1 MPMQGTAAHA
11 EPTWGG
17 VDCRYLSRTG
27 GVSMKI
33 SLLSCLAVLPLAFAA
48 HAQQPPATPA
58 RAPVAGPA
66 APKPAPGAAAV
77 PATAPAT
84 QAVPAPAPALT
95 PAQQAQL
102 DTQNAEMSA
111 AALRAAQ
118 WIDAGR
124 IGELW
129 DGASTVA
136 KKAVP
141 RDLFVRQVGAD
152 RARLGTLVSRGQPS
166 ISRVRYNVGAA
177 VPEGVY
183 VNVAYPTR
191 FTNSP
196 QPVRELVSFRLDE
209 DNVWR
214 MAGYSVRPPG
224 T

>member
-1 MPMQGTAAHA
+1 MQGTTTHA
-11 EPTWGG
+11 EPATGG
-17 VDCRYLSRTG
+17 VDCGHLFRSG
-27 GVSMKI
+27 GVPMKV
-33 SLLSCLAVLPLAFAA
+33 SLLLCLAVLPLAFAA
-48 HAQQPPATPA
+48 HAQPLPAPPA
-58 RAPVAGPA
+58 RAPAATPPAPTPAPA
-66 APKPAPGAAAV
+66 AKAV
-77 PATAPAT
+77 PAA
-84 QAVPAPAPALT
+84 APALS

-102 DTQNAEMSA
+102 DAQNAEMSA

-118 WIDAGR
+118 GIDAGR

-129 DGASTVA
+129 EGASVVA

-141 RDLFVRQVGAD
+141 RDVFVRQVGAD
-152 RARLGTLVSRGQPS
+152 RARLGALVSRGQPS

-209 DNVWR
+209 DKVWR

>member
-1 MPMQGTAAHA
+1 MKMS
-11 EPTWGG
+11 
-17 VDCRYLSRTG
+17 VLICLS
-27 GVSMKI
+27 VL
-33 SLLSCLAVLPLAFAA
+33 SLARVA
-48 HAQQPPATPA
+48 HAQQPAAAPVPTPASPTAGKPPATP
-58 RAPVAGPA
+58 PA
-66 APKPAPGAAAV
+66 ASPPATKAP
-77 PATAPAT
+77 PSATAP
-84 QAVPAPAPALT
+84 PLT
-95 PAQQAQL
+95 AAQQAQL
-102 DTQNAEMSA
+102 ETQNAEMGA

-118 WIDAGR
+118 WVDAGR

-129 DGASTVA
+129 DGASPVA

-141 RDLFVRQVGAD
+141 RDGFVRQIGAD
-152 RARLGTLVSRGQPS
+152 RARLGPLVSRGQPS
-166 ISRVRYNVGAA
+166 ISRVRYSVGAA

-209 DNVWR
+209 DKVWR

>member
-1 MPMQGTAAHA
+1 MRM
-11 EPTWGG
+11 
-17 VDCRYLSRTG
+17 
-27 GVSMKI
+27 
-33 SLLSCLAVLPLAFAA
+33 SLLICLSVLPLALAA
-48 HAQQPPATPA
+48 QAQQPAAAPTPATPA
-58 RAPVAGPA
+58 GSS
-66 APKPAPGAAAV
+66 
-77 PATAPAT
+77 ATP
-84 QAVPAPAPALT
+84 LG

-102 DTQNAEMSA
+102 DRQNAEMSA

-118 WIDAGR
+118 WVDAGR
-124 IGELW
+124 IGDVW
-129 DGASTVA
+129 DGASSVA

-141 RDLFVRQVGAD
+141 RDGFVRQVGAD

-183 VNVAYPTR
+183 VNVAFPTR

-209 DNVWR
+209 DKVWR